1 MKFAAISALATRPS
15 ATIRRMGLP
24 ERALTDDEQIV
35 LDFHPHWTTLL
46 KSFLLLLLV
55 AVIAGAVI
63 FFLPDFGLRT
73 QVSLG
78 IAGVAVLVALIFC
91 LVPFLRWFTTRYV
104 LTTHRFT
111 LREGILSRSGR
122 DIPLTRVNDVSFSHN
137 LIQRMLGTGTL
148 VVESGGERGQ
158 LVLRNIPQ
166 VERVQSELYRI
177 IEDLSDGHYDGPR
190 QER

>member
-1 MKFAAISALATRPS
+1 
-15 ATIRRMGLP
+15 MGLP
-24 ERALTDDEQIV
+24 EHALTEDEQIV

-46 KSFLLLLLV
+46 KSFLLLLAV
-55 AVIAGAVI
+55 AAIAGVVI
-63 FFLPDFGLRT
+63 FFLPDFSLQT
-73 QVSLG
+73 QVRLG

-104 LTTHRFT
+104 LTTQRFT

-158 LVLRNIPQ
+158 LVLKNIPQ

-190 QER
+190 KER

>member
-1 MKFAAISALATRPS
+1 
-15 ATIRRMGLP
+15 MGLP
-24 ERALTDDEQIV
+24 ERSLTDDEQIV

-55 AVIAGAVI
+55 AVVAGAVI
-63 FFLPDFGLRT
+63 FFLPDFDQRT
-73 QVSLG
+73 QVGLG
-78 IAGVAVLVALIFC
+78 IAGVAVLVALVFC

-104 LTTHRFT
+104 LTTQRFT

-137 LIQRMLGTGTL
+137 LIQRMLGSGTL
-148 VVESGGERGQ
+148 MVESGGERGQ
-158 LVLRNIPQ
+158 LILRNIPQ

-190 QER
+190 QQR